1 MRKLHLGGLKRIPP
15 EIADYLKSP
24 IPLSPIALVLATGL
38 LYQLLTQPSAAAAL
52 VVPLLVLA
60 MLLALLRAPGWLLY
74 LCLFMALAVHLH
86 FFTQVL
92 ALAPARFGSTR
103 DRAAIATAL
112 ALLRGQNPWNHTPQI
127 PVPATTGAASI
138 LLVLPAVRIFGNL
151 ALLTYL
157 FWLGVFG
164 FIVVCDVKYRN
175 RIFPPL
181 ALLTMTGMLGFAHA
195 MEWRMEELY
204 FPYVFML
211 LAYYFLKRK
220 RLFLCG
226 LFLAIPPLSRVSY
239 SFMTVGF
246 LLWYAFDQRP
256 ILLNFVRLGAGALLT
271 VVAILTPFVIVGRT
285 EFWAHNFYT
294 ITKDMVQLSTWPTT
308 NYAFQVMNRLTAG
321 MSPAAIR
328 LFKQILALLMLVGM
342 AWGARRWRFSHPFW
356 HVAVAAF
363 LSHTIVW
370 HCPLP
375 LDYALIFVLPA
386 YFAAAL
392 TRAPSPHSPAFVVDG
407 GSGKEA

>member
-1 MRKLHLGGLKRIPP
+1 MNTLSRIPR
-15 EIADYLKSP
+15 ETIDYLKSP
-24 IPLSPIALVLATGL
+24 ITLSPIALVLAAGL
-38 LYQLLTQPSAAAAL
+38 LYQSLSQPNG
-52 VVPLLVLA
+52 VVAPLAVPFLVLV

-74 LCLFMALAVHLH
+74 LCLFAALAIHVH

-92 ALAPARFGSTR
+92 ALSPARMGSTR
-103 DRAAIATAL
+103 DRAAIAAVL

-127 PVPATTGAASI
+127 NVPATTGAASI

-157 FWLGVFG
+157 FWMGVFG
-164 FIVVCDVKYRN
+164 FIVACDVKYRN

-181 ALLTMTGMLGFAHA
+181 ALLTMTGMFGFAHT

-211 LAYYFLKRK
+211 LSYYFLTRK
-220 RLFLCG
+220 RLFLSG
-226 LFLAIPPLSRVSY
+226 VFLAIPPLSRVSY
-239 SFMTVGF
+239 CFMTLAF
-246 LLWYAFDQRP
+246 LLWYVFDERP
-256 ILLNFVRLGAGALLT
+256 TLRNLARLGAGAMLT
-271 VVAILTPFVIVGRT
+271 VIAILTPFVIVGRA
-285 EFWAHNFYT
+285 EFWTDNFYT
-294 ITKDMVQLSTWPTT
+294 ITNQMVQLSNWPT
-308 NYAFQVMNRLTAG
+308 NNFLFRGMNRLTSG

-328 LFKQILALLMLVGM
+328 LLKQILAIMMLIGM
-342 AWGARRWRFSHPFW
+342 AWVVRRRRFSHPFW
-356 HVAVAAF
+356 HVAIAAF
-363 LSHTIVW
+363 LSHIFVW

-392 TRAPSPHSPAFVVDG
+392 TRQTVHKQQSLALIAAS
-407 GSGKEA
+407 